1 MHTGLFLKWIERI
14 NEKVRIV
21 WILRKII
28 SIKHIQCDL
37 LHARQCLIFIWCV
50 FFGLTVT
57 EWNKSCNLMWIC
69 KMSVCRYC
77 GHWDFCISNKKQT
90 FCKNTLRAH
99 LFREWLN
106 KSDHRVSEKQ
116 CKWMKEEKNHSKTT
130 LCTDQ
135 NKLIKCYNW
144 IFYLNAQEKQGKR

>member
-1 MHTGLFLKWIERI
+1 MNWTNKWKSPHSFNITKDYFHKTHT
-14 NEKVRIV
+14 VRFV
-21 WILRKII
+21 ACETVP
-28 SIKHIQCDL
+28 HIHL
-37 LHARQCLIFIWCV
+37 MG
-50 FFGLTVT
+50 FFSGLTVT

-99 LFREWLN
+99 LFRERRN
-106 KSDHRVSEKQ
+106 KSDQRVSEKQ

-135 NKLIKCYNW
+135 NKLIKSHNW
-144 IFYLNAQEKQGKR
+144 IFYLNVQEKQGKR